1 MQVYLTDIL
10 WSRKQGQYDCRVIG
24 YDSIGKHLAE
34 CMMNT
39 VTYKKEIQSF

>member
-1 MQVYLTDIL
+1 MIV
-10 WSRKQGQYDCRVIG
+10 GVIG

-39 VTYKKEIQSF
+39 VTYKKEILLEGQRSFLGHF

>member
-1 MQVYLTDIL
+1 MIV
-10 WSRKQGQYDCRVIG
+10 GVIG

-39 VTYKKEIQSF
+39 VTYKNERQSF